1 MNMLRTSLLSA
12 LLAILLSCSASAN
25 ILANDTCDLC
35 IMFGGTLKED
45 TYPEYDHMP
54 EEMLPKNLT
63 CAELADI
70 FSSAFPD
77 GSDKMCYDAVI
88 EFHYECCEFETSTS
102 QCEQA
107 VHSSL
112 LGDDSDY
119 SVDVVPLPL
128 NEKQFDVG
136 VGMDYFA
143 LTSID
148 IVAGTAEIFMGILM
162 TWNDERLRWDPNEF
176 GGCFNTLFRASLDLE
191 LTNIWVPPFDLFN
204 RDTSLDTLPEAYGIV
219 NSRGDVSWFRFGS
232 VKALCFFQ
240 GLERF
245 PFDKLR
251 CQFLFFST
259 ASNIPIKYNILRNL
273 TFHGTGED
281 ASEDEIRRY
290 QEFSIVPEK
299 SGIEGNEDSSL
310 LTCTFVFKRSSRFY
324 VLKIIIP
331 TILFTFLT
339 FGSFL
344 LDQRVG
350 ERLGF
355 GVSVLLVI
363 VAQAIL
369 TSDILPV
376 TRERLWIDVLTQG
389 SQYFSILAVAE
400 SLLVAYLH
408 YIKVEPAEGM
418 EGSSS
423 HKRNDEERESF
434 LENKK
439 EEAPREEEELD
450 STNDKESLSS
460 RIKNFH
466 WTAEKI
472 LVLDSWCL
480 ILFPSTYSIF
490 LIVLFASNRNF

>member
-1 MNMLRTSLLSA
+1 MHMLRTSLLSA
-12 LLAILLSCSASAN
+12 LLAILLSGSASAD
-25 ILANDTCDLC
+25 ILATDTCDLC

-45 TYPEYDHMP
+45 TYPEYDHIP

-88 EFHYECCEFETSTS
+88 EFHYECCEFETSTN

-128 NEKQFDVG
+128 NGKQFNVG
-136 VGMDYFA
+136 VGMEYFA

-148 IVAGTAEIFMGILM
+148 IVAGTAEIFMSIQM

-191 LTNIWVPPFDLFN
+191 LTNIWVPPFDLLN
-204 RDTSLDTLPEAYGIV
+204 RDASLD
-219 NSRGDVSWFRFGS
+219 SRFGS
-232 VKALCFFQ
+232 VTALCFFQ

-259 ASNIPIKYNILRNL
+259 ASNIPIKYNIPRNL
-273 TFHGTGED
+273 TFLGTGED

-355 GVSVLLVI
+355 GMWTQMTCFGCIEFCLGEIILL
-363 VAQAIL
+363 
-369 TSDILPV
+369 
-376 TRERLWIDVLTQG
+376 RW
-389 SQYFSILAVAE
+389 
-400 SLLVAYLH
+400 
-408 YIKVEPAEGM
+408 
-418 EGSSS
+418 
-423 HKRNDEERESF
+423 
-434 LENKK
+434 
-439 EEAPREEEELD
+439 
-450 STNDKESLSS
+450 
-460 RIKNFH
+460 
-466 WTAEKI
+466 W
-472 LVLDSWCL
+472 
-480 ILFPSTYSIF
+480 
-490 LIVLFASNRNF
+490 

>member
-1 MNMLRTSLLSA
+1 MHMLRTSLLSA
-12 LLAILLSCSASAN
+12 LLAILLSGSASAN
-25 ILANDTCDLC
+25 ILATDTCDLC

-45 TYPEYDHMP
+45 TYPEYDHIP

-63 CAELADI
+63 CAELADT
-70 FSSAFPD
+70 FRSVFPD
-77 GSDKMCYDAVI
+77 DRTCYDTVTR
-88 EFHYECCEFETSTS
+88 FHYSCCEFETSTI

-128 NEKQFDVG
+128 NGKQFNVG
-136 VGMDYFA
+136 VGMEYFA

-148 IVAGTAEIFMGILM
+148 IVAGTAELFLGVWM
-162 TWNDERLRWDPNEF
+162 TWNDERLRWDPKEF
-176 GGCFNTLFRASLDLE
+176 GGCFHTQFRASIDPE
-191 LTNIWVPPFDLFN
+191 LTNIWVPPFDLLN
-204 RDTSLDTLPEAYGIV
+204 RETSLQDLPEAYGTV
-219 NSRGDVSWFRFGS
+219 TSVGDVFWSRFGS

-259 ASNIPIKYNILRNL
+259 ASNIPIKYNIPRNL
-273 TFHGTGED
+273 TFLGTGED
-281 ASEDEIRRY
+281 ASEDEIRKY
-290 QEFSIVPEK
+290 QEYAVVPEK
-299 SGIEGNEDSSL
+299 SSIELEEGNL
-310 LTCTFVFKRSSRFY
+310 IRATFVFKRATRY
-324 VLKIIIP
+324 YNLKIIIP

-423 HKRNDEERESF
+423 RKRNDEERESF
-434 LENKK
+434 LENRK

-450 STNDKESLSS
+450 STNDKESLLS

-472 LVLDSWCL
+472 LVLDFWCL

>member
-1 MNMLRTSLLSA
+1 MHMLRTSLLSA
-12 LLAILLSCSASAN
+12 LLAILLSGSASAD
-25 ILANDTCDLC
+25 ILATDTCDLC

-45 TYPEYDHMP
+45 TYPEYDHIP

-128 NEKQFDVG
+128 NGKQFNVG
-136 VGMDYFA
+136 VGMEYFA

-148 IVAGTAEIFMGILM
+148 IVAGTAEIFMSIQM

-191 LTNIWVPPFDLFN
+191 LTNIWVPPFDLLN
-204 RDTSLDTLPEAYGIV
+204 RDASLD
-219 NSRGDVSWFRFGS
+219 SRFGS
-232 VKALCFFQ
+232 VTALCFFQ

-251 CQFLFFST
+251 CQFFFFST
-259 ASNIPIKYNILRNL
+259 ASNIPIKYNIPRNL
-273 TFHGTGED
+273 TFLGTGED
-281 ASEDEIRRY
+281 ASEDEIRKY
-290 QEFSIVPEK
+290 QEYAVVPEK
-299 SGIEGNEDSSL
+299 SSIELEEGNL
-310 LTCTFVFKRSSRFY
+310 IRATFVFKRATRY
-324 VLKIIIP
+324 YNLKIVIP
-331 TILFTFLT
+331 TIFFTILT
-339 FGSFL
+339 FGTFL

-376 TRERLWIDVLTQG
+376 TEERLWINVLTQG

>member
-1 MNMLRTSLLSA
+1 MHMLRTSLLSA
-12 LLAILLSCSASAN
+12 LLAILLSGSASAD
-25 ILANDTCDLC
+25 ILATDTCDLC

-45 TYPEYDHMP
+45 TYPEYDHIP

-128 NEKQFDVG
+128 NGKQFNVG
-136 VGMDYFA
+136 VGMEYFA

-148 IVAGTAEIFMGILM
+148 IVAGTAEIFMSIQM

-191 LTNIWVPPFDLFN
+191 LTNIWVPPFDLVN
-204 RDTSLDTLPEAYGIV
+204 RETSLQDLPEAYGTV
-219 NSRGDVSWFRFGS
+219 TSVGDVVWNRFGS
-232 VKALCFFQ
+232 VKALCFFD
-240 GLERF
+240 GLEKF
-245 PFDKLR
+245 PYDELTCSFT
-251 CQFLFFST
+251 FTST
-259 ASNIPIKYNILRNL
+259 SAYPRINYNLLGNL
-273 TFHGTGED
+273 TFFGTSGHE
-281 ASEDEIRRY
+281 ERKY
-290 QEFSIVPEK
+290 QEFAVVPEK
-299 SGIEGNEDSSL
+299 SSIELEEGNL
-310 LTCTFVFKRSSRFY
+310 IRATFVFKRATRY
-324 VLKIIIP
+324 YNLKIVIP
-331 TILFTFLT
+331 TIFFTILT
-339 FGSFL
+339 FGTFL

-376 TRERLWIDVLTQG
+376 TEERLWINVLTQG

>member
-1 MNMLRTSLLSA
+1 MHMLRTSLLSA
-12 LLAILLSCSASAN
+12 LLAILLSGSASAN
-25 ILANDTCDLC
+25 KLATDTCDLC

-45 TYPEYDHMP
+45 TYPEYDHIP

-88 EFHYECCEFETSTS
+88 EFHYECCEFETSTI

-119 SVDVVPLPL
+119 SVDVEPLPL
-128 NEKQFDVG
+128 NQEQLDASVQIS
-136 VGMDYFA
+136 YYA
-143 LTSID
+143 LTNID
-148 IVAGTAEIFMGILM
+148 VVAGTAELFLGIEM
-162 TWNDERLRWDPNEF
+162 TWNDERLRWDPKEF
-176 GGCFNTLFRASLDLE
+176 GGCFHTQFRASIDPE
-191 LTNIWVPPFDLFN
+191 LTNIWVPPFDLLN
-204 RDTSLDTLPEAYGIV
+204 RETSLQDLPEAYGTV
-219 NSRGDVSWFRFGS
+219 TSVGDVFWSRFGS

-245 PFDKLR
+245 PFDELR
-251 CQFLFFST
+251 CSFDFAST
-259 ASNIPIKYNILRNL
+259 AAFPRIKYNLLGNL
-273 TFHGTGED
+273 TFLGTGED
-281 ASEDEIRRY
+281 ASEDEIRKY
-290 QEFSIVPEK
+290 QEYAVVPEK
-299 SGIEGNEDSSL
+299 SSIELEEGNL
-310 LTCTFVFKRSSRFY
+310 IRATFVFKRATRY
-324 VLKIIIP
+324 YNLKIVIP
-331 TILFTFLT
+331 TIFFTILT
-339 FGSFL
+339 FGTFL

-418 EGSSS
+418 EGKSSR
-423 HKRNDEERESF
+423 KRNDEERESF

-450 STNDKESLSS
+450 STNDKESLLS
-460 RIKNFH
+460 RINNFH
-466 WTAEKI
+466 WTVEKI
-472 LVLDSWCL
+472 QVLDFWCF
-480 ILFPSTYSIF
+480 ILFPSFYGLF
-490 LIVLFASNRNF
+490 LIILFTSLRNF